1 MTATN
6 VFATTLFSGTSA
18 KITTINAA
26 TISASGTISAQTFV
40 ATSDYRVKTNVTPLS
55 SNYNVNKLNPVSY
68 YNKLSSTQDIG
79 FIAHEVQEEFPE
91 LVAGEKDGESNQA
104 LNYMGLIPILVK
116 EVKELK
122 QREEILM
129 STIESFRKRLEILE
143 NK

>member
-1 MTATN
+1 
-6 VFATTLFSGTSA
+6 
-18 KITTINAA
+18 
-26 TISASGTISAQTFV
+26 
-40 ATSDYRVKTNVTPLS
+40 
-55 SNYNVNKLNPVSY
+55 VNKLNPVSY

-122 QREEILM
+122 RREETLKTTVEM
-129 STIESFRKRLEILE
+129 LTTTVSNLLSRLEILE
-143 NK
+143 NKS